1 MTWPVTQVVSA
12 VIDHGMTLQDA
23 VSAPRLDASERHVRL
38 SDRMPDGVAEG
49 LRARGHEV
57 VTVAEQ
63 HAPYSYELARA
74 AAAGIDEDGNRSGGI
89 HPFATGFVAG
99 R

>member
-1 MTWPVTQVVSA
+1 
-12 VIDHGMTLQDA
+12 
-23 VSAPRLDASERHVRL
+23 VRL
-38 SDRMPDGVAEG
+38 SDRRPEDVADG
-49 LRARGHEV
+49 LRARGHDV
-57 VTVAEQ
+57 ITVAEQ

-74 AAAGIDEDGNRSGGI
+74 AAAGIDEDGVRSGGI